1 MVQARYTP
9 MIEQY
14 LKLKE
19 AHEDAILFFRLGDF
33 YEMFFADAIL
43 ASKVLEIQLTARDGG
58 PSERIPMC
66 GVPHHSAETYI
77 KRLIDKGYK
86 VAIGEQVEEATP
98 GKKLVDR
105 QIVRLITPGTHIE
118 DEHAADVHCASLA
131 VSEHFYALAV
141 LNLSTGV
148 TQALKIPRDEALLIN
163 EMSTLQIREV
173 ITPTVFQETA
183 LLQAFEHHRI
193 SHSRHDGREIESF
206 FESLLDSLPTEF
218 EQKNAAR
225 LIDYIKTTQK
235 RTLLHLKPFH
245 VIKMTNIM
253 RLDGNTIRHLEI
265 LKTMRQNQTHGSLF
279 WLLNQ
284 TQTALGSRYLKQ
296 QLLRPLMDKTV
307 LNQRYEAITA
317 LNTEF
322 LLRDELKTLLTQVYD
337 LERLA
342 GRISYGHATARDLKQ
357 LERSL
362 KILPLLKETLHLLKV
377 TLTSDIA
384 EKIHILDDVVNLLER
399 AIEEEPPLS
408 TKEGGMIKRG
418 YDADLDELKDL
429 ALGAQDW
436 LNALEESER
445 ERTGIKKLKIGYNR
459 VFGYFI
465 EVPKSQVAAVKDEL
479 GYTRKQTLANA
490 ERFINPA
497 LKEKERSI
505 LSAEEKSLH
514 LESRL
519 FSDIVKNLKDSI
531 QAIQQNAQ
539 TVAYSDFLLAL
550 ALVSEQ
556 HQWQRPVLH
565 EDATLSI
572 KQSVHPVVA
581 TLLKGQSFIPND
593 VEMNGSTDI
602 LLITGPNMSG
612 KSTYMRQVALIAIL
626 AQIGSFVP
634 AQEATL
640 PLFDQVFTRIG
651 ASDDLSSGQSTFMVE
666 MLEAHFA
673 LSKATKNSLILFDE
687 IGRGTSTYDGLALA
701 WAMLEHIHHSIGA
714 KTLFST
720 HYHELVSLEEQL
732 NRLKNIH
739 VTATEKNG
747 TIHFHH
753 AVAEGPSDRSY
764 GIQVAALAGL
774 PKKLIQRASQLLHR
788 FEKDHQNSTQ
798 PTLFDAVEWH
808 VEETATN
815 HWLEEALDT
824 LDLDSLKPID
834 ALNVMYEWRKKRKEK
849 S

>member
-1 MVQARYTP
+1 LVQPRYTP

-58 PSERIPMC
+58 STERIPMC

-105 QIVRLITPGTHIE
+105 QIVRLITPGTHVE
-118 DEHAADVHCASLA
+118 DEHAADVQLASLA
-131 VSEHFYALAV
+131 ISEHFYALAV
-141 LNLSTGV
+141 VNVSTGV
-148 TQALKIPRDEALLIN
+148 TQALKIPRDETLLIN
-163 EMSTLQIREV
+163 EMTTLQIREV
-173 ITPTVFQETA
+173 ITPSVFQESA
-183 LLQAFEHHRI
+183 LLQSLEHHGI
-193 SHSRHDGREIESF
+193 SHSRHDGRSVEAF
-206 FESLLDSLPTEF
+206 FEVLFEALPTEF

-235 RTLLHLKPFH
+235 RTLLHLKAFH
-245 VIKMTNIM
+245 VIKMSNIM
-253 RLDGNTIRHLEI
+253 RLDGNTIRHLEL

-284 TQTALGSRYLKQ
+284 TQTALGSRFLKQ
-296 QLLRPLMDKTV
+296 QLLRPLIDKTV
-307 LNQRYEAITA
+307 LNQRYEAIAA
-317 LNTEF
+317 LHTEF
-322 LLRDELKTLLTQVYD
+322 LVRDELAAVLRQVYD

-342 GRISYGHATARDLKQ
+342 GRIAYGHANARDLKQ

-362 KILPLLKETLHLLKV
+362 NIIPQLKDLLTTLKTPLTLDLADKLQSLET
-377 TLTSDIA
+377 
-384 EKIHILDDVVNLLER
+384 VVILLEK
-399 AIEEEPPLS
+399 AIEEEAPLS
-408 TKEGGMIKRG
+408 TREGGMIKRG
-418 YDADLDELKDL
+418 YDVALDELKDL

-436 LNALEESER
+436 LNALEEGER
-445 ERTGIKKLKIGYNR
+445 ERTGIKKLKVGYNR

-465 EVPKSQVAAVKDEL
+465 EVPKGQAALVKDEY

-490 ERFINPA
+490 ERYINPA

-505 LSAEEKSLH
+505 LSAEEKALK
-514 LESRL
+514 LESDL
-519 FSDIVKNLKDSI
+519 FLAICEDLKQHIPSI
-531 QAIQQNAQ
+531 QHNAQ
-539 TVAYSDFLLAL
+539 SIAYTDYILAL

-556 HQWQRPVLH
+556 HHWHKPTLH
-565 EDATLSI
+565 DDHTVTI
-572 KQSVHPVVA
+572 KHSVHPVVA
-581 TLLKGQSFIPND
+581 TLLKDQSFIPND
-593 VEMNGSTDI
+593 VTMDDTTDI

-626 AQIGSFVP
+626 AQIGSYVP
-634 AQEATL
+634 AQEASL

-673 LSKATKNSLILFDE
+673 LSKATKRSLILFDE

-701 WAMLEHIHHSIGA
+701 WAMLEHIHTTIGA

-720 HYHELVSLEEQL
+720 HYHELVSLEESLQ
-732 NRLKNIH
+732 RLKNIH
-739 VTATEKNG
+739 VKATEKEG

-774 PKKLIQRASQLLHR
+774 PKTLIQRATQLLHR
-788 FEKDHQNSTQ
+788 FEKDNQGASQ
-798 PTLFDAVEWH
+798 PTLFDTLAWPT
-808 VEETATN
+808 EEPSN
-815 HWLEEALDT
+815 SHWLEEALET

-834 ALNVMYEWRKKRKEK
+834 ALNALYAWRKKIKEK